1 MRDQKKQRSGRR
13 AFLAEGREFAD
24 SGPGEFCAYG
34 EQKETNAAGAECEAY
49 TVTGDGFGVVVRPRP
64 AGLLVAGNMDFV
76 LGVMRSCLECFGQ
89 GRQVI

>member
-24 SGPGEFCAYG
+24 SGPGEFCAYM
-34 EQKETNAAGAECEAY
+34 EQKEISVAGAECEAY
-49 TVTGDGFGVVVRPRP
+49 TVTGDGFSVVVRPRS
-64 AGLLVAGNMDFV
+64 AGLLAAGNMDFV
-76 LGVMRSCLECFGQ
+76 LGVIRSCLECFGQ